1 MLELTQTQNTFGS
14 FPARSVRLSI
24 RLVSYP
30 CVGKDDG
37 QNKVTIGKETAAA
50 RMDSSNHSLHHIA
63 FPCVFEILWRKKTP
77 RKQFLSLSCWGKSL
91 TSSRKLMVYESS
103 LA

>member
-14 FPARSVRLSI
+14 FPARSVRLTI

-63 FPCVFEILWRKKTP
+63 FPCVFEILWGKKHP
-77 RKQFLSLSCWGKSL
+77 ENHSYLFHVGGK
-91 TSSRKLMVYESS
+91 V
-103 LA
+103 